1 MRNSNIELLRI
12 LCMFM
17 IILWHLNI
25 AVEQNGVSPFIL
37 KDTIYSLTAVA
48 VNCFILISGY
58 WGIRFKLKSIITLFL
73 QCLFYSIVTGLCVHY
88 ITGAHW
94 DIIKILL
101 PISTNQ
107 WWFITTYIMLY
118 LSAPLLNKAI
128 ENTKNL
134 SYNILAFSL
143 ICVYFGYIFKNPNN
157 SSGHS
162 YLQFVFI
169 YIIGRSTYKYLQHND
184 ELKHEKLQYL
194 VGGGNL
200 ADNIYNNVGH

>member
-169 YIIGRSTYKYLQHND
+169 YIIGRST
-184 ELKHEKLQYL
+184 
-194 VGGGNL
+194 
-200 ADNIYNNVGH
+200 